1 MIFNTLLIIQDVAE
15 PQTIKMTSLRA
26 EAKLFQKYSNAVMKF
41 ERGVS
46 IQGISSMKTTF
57 FSASDCSI
65 NCSNIEKP
73 LSNLW
78 ANEPLGIRSS
88 VATP

>member
-1 MIFNTLLIIQDVAE
+1 
-15 PQTIKMTSLRA
+15 MTSLRA

-65 NCSNIEKP
+65 NCSNIEKASIQSLGKRAFGNP
-73 LSNLW
+73 LF
-78 ANEPLGIRSS
+78 SS
-88 VATP
+88 DSLK